1 MERQR
6 CQQSQGWNV
15 NPTGQTEVER
25 SDIFSPDDEYFT
37 PPVVVDA
44 APTTQLVQT
53 MAPSSSSAVLEEEEQ
68 EEVEQEEQQES
79 IFNKYEYQ
87 SHTIKSHNKA
97 RKTILPLF
105 PPRSALI
112 SMVREPRTAALNEP
126 NDFLLCNVPSKT
138 YYIFSFFFS
147 NLKLY

>member
-1 MERQR
+1 MERHH

-15 NPTGQTEVER
+15 DPTGPTEVER
-25 SDIFSPDDEYFT
+25 CDIFSPDDEYFT
-37 PPVVVDA
+37 PPVAVDVV
-44 APTTQLVQT
+44 PTTQLVQT
-53 MAPSSSSAVLEEEEQ
+53 MATSSSSAVSEEEEEEEQ
-68 EEVEQEEQQES
+68 EQGEQQES
-79 IFNKYEYQ
+79 IFHKYEYQ

-112 SMVREPRTAALNEP
+112 SMSRQPRTAALNVP
-126 NDFLLCNVPSKT
+126 NDFLLCNVPSRI
-138 YYIFSFFFS
+138 YIFSFFIS

>member
-1 MERQR
+1 
-6 CQQSQGWNV
+6 
-15 NPTGQTEVER
+15 
-25 SDIFSPDDEYFT
+25 
-37 PPVVVDA
+37 
-44 APTTQLVQT
+44 
-53 MAPSSSSAVLEEEEQ
+53 MAPSSSSAVLEDEEEQ
-68 EEVEQEEQQES
+68 EQEEQQES

-112 SMVREPRTAALNEP
+112 SMAREPRTAALNEP

-138 YYIFSFFFS
+138 YIFSFFFS